1 MVGGEECRF
10 GHPHLHRL
18 VAVAYWQGMKQ
29 GGGGGGGGEEEGKR
43 EGVRREKGREEGGRK
58 EKWREK
64 GSKQVHKE
72 LLAAT
77 IIGVQNTNLIA
88 SLLSSPPSLPFP
100 SSPLLLPF
108 HSAEKYYAMARD
120 HFLYSGQPEKYG
132 TMLVEFATSKGY
144 AGEAELFITQAVLQ

>member
-1 MVGGEECRF
+1 M
-10 GHPHLHRL
+10 
-18 VAVAYWQGMKQ
+18 
-29 GGGGGGGGEEEGKR
+29 
-43 EGVRREKGREEGGRK
+43 RREKGREEGGRK
-58 EKWREK
+58 EKWRDK
-64 GSKQVHKE
+64 GREGGRKGVSKYTKSYCSHNYWSTKYK
-72 LLAAT
+72 LDS
-77 IIGVQNTNLIA
+77 IP
-88 SLLSSPPSLPFP
+88 SLLSSFPSLPFP